1 MVRIGAIF
9 FLILIALTIVDIWK
23 MESNLEKR
31 LLWTVVILL
40 IPFVGS
46 IAWYLISRKII
57 NL

>member
-1 MVRIGAIF
+1 MVRIGVLLF
-9 FLILIALTIVDIWK
+9 FILIVLTIIDIWK
-23 MESNLEKR
+23 TESNLEKR

-40 IPFVGS
+40 VPFVGS

>member
-1 MVRIGAIF
+1 MVRIGALLF
-9 FLILIALTIVDIWK
+9 FILIVLTLIDIWK
-23 MESNLEKR
+23 TESNLEKR

-40 IPFVGS
+40 VPFVGS

>member
-1 MVRIGAIF
+1 MVRIGALLF
-9 FLILIALTIVDIWK
+9 FILIILTIVDIWK
-23 MESNLEKR
+23 TESNLEKR

-40 IPFVGS
+40 VPFVGS

>member
-1 MVRIGAIF
+1 MVRIGALLF
-9 FLILIALTIVDIWK
+9 FILIVLTIIDIWK
-23 MESNLEKR
+23 TESNLEKR

-40 IPFVGS
+40 VPFVGS